1 MEEAPLLEIQDFWAF
16 KLEKAVDHDS
26 WGQII
31 EALEEYKELA
41 SLIASQHSDSRITSP
56 QKELMHR
63 VVLYVFSNSEF
74 ERIFSKSNF
83 FSNFF

>member
-1 MEEAPLLEIQDFWAF
+1 MEEAPLIEIQDFWAF

-63 VVLYVFSNSEF
+63 V
-74 ERIFSKSNF
+74 
-83 FSNFF
+83 